1 MLGAPNDG
9 ALEAMAAGGGTDA
22 AVTAALGAEEA
33 LASASAALAAPG
45 LQEDVSPSLL
55 AEFWKDSMKKEKLLW
70 GQLQVVD
77 ALQGFLEHTDMTVNT
92 EEEIRA
98 EASTAQNLWKNLK
111 AEHQKQVEAIE
122 SALPQALEQLEASQR
137 KQALLQS
144 ALRQAQAKKQVLE
157 DWRNVS
163 RARQKQEQEKHRQ
176 QLLAEA
182 QTQRELLENA
192 KKQWEQALRH
202 QCEEQ
207 ETVQRLQAFQRL
219 LEILHGSGRNGGNRD
234 LSGTPANP
242 LQ

>member
-1 MLGAPNDG
+1 MV
-9 ALEAMAAGGGTDA
+9 AGGGTDA
-22 AVTAALGAEEA
+22 AVTVALGTEEA
-33 LASASAALAAPG
+33 LASASATLAAPG
-45 LQEDVSPSLL
+45 LQEDVSPAQL
-55 AEFWKDSMKKEKLLW
+55 AQFWKDSMKKEKLLW

-98 EASTAQNLWKNLK
+98 EASTAPNLWKNLK

-122 SALPQALEQLEASQR
+122 CALPQALEQLEASQR

-144 ALRQAQAKKQVLE
+144 ALRQTQAKKQVLE

-192 KKQWEQALRH
+192 NKQWKQALRH
-202 QCEEQ
+202 QCEDQ